1 MGSGAVSRQLE
12 AKPRVLIV
20 NENVRG
26 GDLLVQEVPYHALS
40 FGSVADQPAT
50 KLTEWL
56 AINNAGTF
64 EAGQPA
70 REELATKIEELAR
83 SNREL
88 EQFAY
93 VVAHDLQ
100 EPLRMVASYTYL
112 LAERYRGRLD
122 ADADR
127 FIDHASEGAQ
137 RMQTLIEDLLAYSQ
151 VARGNV
157 KCREV
162 DSKFALAEALRNLS
176 AAIAE
181 SGVTIH
187 TSALPVVAA
196 DRPQLTQVFQNL
208 IGNAIKFRREQAPAI
223 WLAAKRNSSQEWE
236 FSIRDNGIGIGAEH
250 IETVFAVFLRLHTPS
265 EYPGNGIGLA
275 ICKRVVEGFGGR
287 IWLES
292 RLGEGT
298 TFKFTL
304 PAFLCQTPATSVV
317 SPRGNG
323 SAGDES
329 GDAR

>member
-20 NENVRG
+20 NETVRG

-56 AINNAGTF
+56 AINNAGTS
-64 EAGQPA
+64 ESGQPA

-122 ADADR
+122 EDADR
-127 FIDHASEGAQ
+127 FIEHASVGAQ

-151 VARGNV
+151 WP
-157 KCREV
+157 
-162 DSKFALAEALRNLS
+162 
-176 AAIAE
+176 AA
-181 SGVTIH
+181 T
-187 TSALPVVAA
+187 
-196 DRPQLTQVFQNL
+196 
-208 IGNAIKFRREQAPAI
+208 
-223 WLAAKRNSSQEWE
+223 
-236 FSIRDNGIGIGAEH
+236 
-250 IETVFAVFLRLHTPS
+250 
-265 EYPGNGIGLA
+265 
-275 ICKRVVEGFGGR
+275 
-287 IWLES
+287 
-292 RLGEGT
+292 
-298 TFKFTL
+298 
-304 PAFLCQTPATSVV
+304 
-317 SPRGNG
+317 
-323 SAGDES
+323 
-329 GDAR
+329 